1 MLTRQNINTVQ
12 VLHLSSHVEIF
23 NLTSLQFRIS
33 LIGDDSV
40 HDLGLVDMT
49 QDHKNAS
56 TNLKSQSLLHEN
68 EELMTHSVFGLPA
81 QFLRSFTV
89 DNSETLCVQVSPVL
103 EGDVGTDMVGMFNI
117 FQLEQLVEMAT
128 SDAGQRVIEVICHPL
143 SQRSSSPYSSLA
155 VNICF
160 NVLLVDDA
168 HPFVQLSIRPR
179 LILTNKL
186 PIDIMLRTPMPHTFN
201 KKESA
206 KSSLEDYRIIDKDFT
221 IHGK

>member
-1 MLTRQNINTVQ
+1 

-40 HDLGLVDMT
+40 HDLGLVEIT
-49 QDHKNAS
+49 RDHKHHAS
-56 TNLKSQSLLHEN
+56 GLKNQSLLHEN

-81 QFLRSFTV
+81 QLLRSFTV

-103 EGDVGTDMVGMFNI
+103 EGGECTLVGMFNI

-128 SDAGQRVIEVICHPL
+128 SDAEQSVIEVACHPI
-143 SQRSSSPYSSLA
+143 SQRSSSPHSSLA
-155 VNICF
+155 VNVCF
-160 NVLLVDDA
+160 NVSLVDDA
-168 HPFVQLSIRPR
+168 HPFVQLSIMPR

-201 KKESA
+201 KKESSQ
-206 KSSLEDYRIIDKDFT
+206 SSSEDYRIIDKNFT
-221 IHGK
+221 IHGKHKVVQWSV